1 MVVTGGG
8 TAATVTLAEATAPGP
23 PSTELIVLV
32 VLFFVPNVVP
42 VTLTLKV
49 HEALEASV
57 VPAKLMLPDPAVA
70 VIVPPPQLPVRLLG
84 VETARPAGKV
94 SVKPTPVNVV
104 EPLGLVMVKLS
115 EVELFSTTLP
125 EPKDFAIVGGTIATT
140 VTLADAVPP
149 APPSTEV
156 TVLVVLFFVPN
167 VVPVTFT
174 PKVHEALDASVAAVK
189 LMLPDPAVAVIV
201 PPPQL
206 PVSPFG
212 VETTSPAGRLSVKP
226 TPVSPLPAFGLLS
239 VKLSEVVPFSGM
251 LTAPNIFPIVGGA
264 TAAPVPVVV
273 TEVGPVPA
281 ANGEPATG
289 VNAPVPALMVYAETL
304 LELSFAT

>member
-1 MVVTGGG
+1 
-8 TAATVTLAEATAPGP
+8 
-23 PSTELIVLV
+23 
-32 VLFFVPNVVP
+32 
-42 VTLTLKV
+42 
-49 HEALEASV
+49 
-57 VPAKLMLPDPAVA
+57 MLPDPAVA
-70 VIVPPPQLPVRLLG
+70 VIVPPPHLPVRPLG
-84 VETARPAGKV
+84 VETTRPAGKV